1 MGSNLFPKELLDKG
15 DFAGL
20 TAKVKELM
28 TTINNRK
35 DNGYH
40 AAKG

>member
-1 MGSNLFPKELLDKG
+1 MGSNLFPKELLEKG

-28 TTINNRK
+28 ATINKVKN
-35 DNGYH
+35 
-40 AAKG
+40 